1 MKKKIRV
8 HSGFIWCANMPSTRY
23 TLLYFSI
30 ALIVAVSSCKSQQ
43 RVDAT
48 CAPEGGLTCN
58 ETELQICTDGA
69 VKSAGACPGGC
80 DDTSGVVRCKANNG
94 SALAP
99 VGAACRQGVT
109 LCGVGLDSPALLT
122 CNDGRMTKVA
132 SCPSGCIDEGE
143 TGALFCMGP
152 KGGLRFHEGFQC
164 PGFKKGSPEYAC
176 GPDGTSVLRCEAG
189 KLVVASDRACVECYQ
204 AQATGAVSCKNAEG
218 QLIDLATGEPTP
230 SLTPLEP
237 TGAGADM
244 PPEPPPVP
252 TTQNALSVQ

>member
-1 MKKKIRV
+1 
-8 HSGFIWCANMPSTRY
+8 MPSAHY
-23 TLLYFSI
+23 TLLCFSI
-30 ALIVAVSSCKSQQ
+30 ALVAAMSSCKPQQ
-43 RVDAT
+43 TAGAV

-58 ETELQICTDGA
+58 GTELQICTDGT
-69 VKSAGACPGGC
+69 VKSAGTCPGGC

-122 CNDGRMTKVA
+122 CNGGRMTQVA

-164 PGFKKGSPEYAC
+164 PGFNKGSTEYAC
-176 GPDGTSVLRCEAG
+176 GPDGAVVLRCEAG
-189 KLVVASDRACVECYQ
+189 KLAVASDRACVECYQ
-204 AQATGAVSCKNAEG
+204 AQATGAVSCKNVEG
-218 QLIDLATGEPTP
+218 QLIDLVTGEPVLP
-230 SLTPLEP
+230 LTPLK
-237 TGAGADM
+237 TIGAATDST
-244 PPEPPPVP
+244 PEPPPVP